1 MDPSIIITIASALIQ
16 GIPKLIEAIK
26 AGRNPKDIKLEDFVS
41 YDALEKIQAANKR
54 ADDYIKNG

>member
-1 MDPSIIITIASALIQ
+1 MDPTIFIMIAQTLIQ

-26 AGRNPKDIKLEDFVS
+26 AGRNPGDIKLEEFIS
-41 YDALEKIQAANKR
+41 YDALVKIKAANKK